1 MKSHSGEDADNRPAT
16 AVHLSIMHVAGFVI
30 YLFASSFTAPH
41 TQVATLQATPVTAS
55 APGEPSVTPEG
66 IPVRSPDPAPPHPLK
81 PRVPLETPVTG
92 LARMAF
98 SLAKA
103 ILQPHGR

>member
-1 MKSHSGEDADNRPAT
+1 
-16 AVHLSIMHVAGFVI
+16 MHVAGFVI
-30 YLFASSFTAPH
+30 YLFASSINAPH
-41 TQVATLQATPVTAS
+41 TQVATLQATPVTVS

-103 ILQPHGR
+103 ILQPHGH